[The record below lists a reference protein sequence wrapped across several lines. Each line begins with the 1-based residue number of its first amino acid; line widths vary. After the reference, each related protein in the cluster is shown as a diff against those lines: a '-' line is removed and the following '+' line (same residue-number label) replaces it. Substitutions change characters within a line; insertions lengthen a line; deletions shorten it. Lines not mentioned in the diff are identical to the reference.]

1 MVANKKNNKN
11 IQTKKRTVKKVNL
24 MTETMMEV
32 DGFPVFSSERD
43 RLKYMRDNYSRM
55 SIDKAF
61 SMYYETELTKKQKKV
76 LNSTNNIIQLAKG
89 MIVTATV
96 TKFNKE
102 GLEFVIPGVK
112 EEIISKEN
120 LLQYKENIDEYL
132 MTHKN
137 KLSIEVREFVHGRW
151 VVSVMNAYYRLWLN
165 SIERAIKNESG
176 IQVHINELTK
186 GGYICSTPVTHLQE
200 LTGKPFTCNCFLPG
214 SQIVLNIEHD
224 FEQWVGQDVIVCP
237 QKFGKFRKEVG
248 SPMEDSIICSRKRAL
263 QITGMVN
270 LYNLYN
276 TYQLHQKFNNSEQ
289 AVQKD
294 IELDCVVTGI
304 INSNNKTGVFF
315 EVKDQQITGMLPC
328 TEDELINYIPGTEY
342 KLILDKF
349 DMQEG
354 KPEPF
359 LIINNQI
366 KKCFIRPVF
375 RIA

>member
-1 MVANKKNNKN
+1 MVANKKTNKN
-11 IQTKKRTVKKVNL
+11 IQTKKRVQKKVNL

-43 RLKYMRDNYSRM
+43 RLKYMRDNYSKM

-61 SMYYETELTKKQKKV
+61 SMYYETELTKKQKKA

-96 TKFNKE
+96 TKFDKE

-112 EEIISKEN
+112 EEIVSKEN

-137 KLSIEVREFVHGRW
+137 KLSIEVREFIHGRW
-151 VVSVMNAYYRLWLN
+151 VVSVMNAYYRLWMN

-176 IQVHINELTK
+176 ISVHINELTK
-186 GGYICSTPVTHLQE
+186 GGYICSTPVTNLQE
-200 LTGKPFTCNCFLPG
+200 LTGKSFTCNCFLPG

-237 QKFGKFRKEVG
+237 QKFGKFRKEIG

-289 AVQKD
+289 AAQKD

-315 EVKDQQITGMLPC
+315 EIRDQQITGMLPC

-342 KLILDKF
+342 KLILDRF

-354 KPEPF
+354 KQEPF

-375 RIA
+375 RVA